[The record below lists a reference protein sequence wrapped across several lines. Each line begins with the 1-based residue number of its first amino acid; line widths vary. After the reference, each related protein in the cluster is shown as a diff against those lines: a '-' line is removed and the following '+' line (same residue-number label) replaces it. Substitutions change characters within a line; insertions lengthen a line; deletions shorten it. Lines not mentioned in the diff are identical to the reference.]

1 MPWVPVREI
10 ILQGSQR
17 NLGQTALARGGF
29 IESEPLGAPESPREE
44 EGCVCRRCYLC
55 EGFRKDPGSW
65 LLMLNSGWQ
74 EQLTRTQAKKA
85 FVIQYILF
93 AVYVNK

>member
-10 ILQGSQR
+10 ILQGGQR
-17 NLGQTALARGGF
+17 NLGQIALARGGP
-29 IESEPLGAPESPREE
+29 IEREPLGAPESPREE

-55 EGFRKDPGSW
+55 EGLRKDPGSW

-74 EQLTRTQAKKA
+74 EQLTQAKKA